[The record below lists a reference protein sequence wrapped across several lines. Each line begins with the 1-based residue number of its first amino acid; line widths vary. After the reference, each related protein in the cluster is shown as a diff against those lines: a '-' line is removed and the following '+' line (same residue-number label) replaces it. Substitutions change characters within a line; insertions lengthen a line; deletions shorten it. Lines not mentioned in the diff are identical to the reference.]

1 MRKMFKMIW
10 ENILFFLDMLFM
22 IVTLVAS
29 VFIPYLVYGLYAGYV
44 FLILDVCLLVEDKS
58 CRRFQN
64 AALLL
69 GVFTALIGHAQSSAV
84 MLYIMQP
91 IVWITWLHFFIAYLK
106 IMEKNKK

>member
-44 FLILDVCLLVEDKS
+44 IWILDVCLLVKDKS
-58 CRRFQN
+58 
-64 AALLL
+64 
-69 GVFTALIGHAQSSAV
+69 
-84 MLYIMQP
+84 
-91 IVWITWLHFFIAYLK
+91 
-106 IMEKNKK
+106 